1 MDAYTKHV
9 KKKVNPK
16 FYIHQNYLSKAN
28 EGASPG
34 GSVVKKLPANAGYGS
49 VPSKKFPHAAKQLSL
64 CVKLLS
70 LCSRVWEL
78 QLWSPCATTTGAQHL
93 EPMLCKKRSHCSE
106 KPVHHN

>member
-49 VPSKKFPHAAKQLSL
+49 VPSKKFSHAAKQLSL
-64 CVKLLS
+64 WFKTT
-70 LCSRVWEL
+70 EL
-78 QLWSPCATTTGAQHL
+78 
-93 EPMLCKKRSHCSE
+93 
-106 KPVHHN
+106 VF

>member
-64 CVKLLS
+64 CVKTT
-70 LCSRVWEL
+70 EL
-78 QLWSPCATTTGAQHL
+78 
-93 EPMLCKKRSHCSE
+93 
-106 KPVHHN
+106 VF